1 MVIEGKKT
9 RVQGSDALFKNIN
22 LTSILVDEFYL
33 NRSFRVYIRMWKW
46 LGKVRWHGQP
56 LKICQPGS
64 EDIG

>member
-9 RVQGSDALFKNIN
+9 RVQGSDTLFKNIN
-22 LTSILVDEFYL
+22 LTSMLVDEFYL